1 MSGKKEPTVHKALSS
16 VASGKGRNHG
26 AVCFGVRNLSNSFQ
40 GQGTDMKK
48 NLKALEE
55 GWKEPGL
62 VPALPLASA
71 VTAQLT

>member
-1 MSGKKEPTVHKALSS
+1 
-16 VASGKGRNHG
+16 
-26 AVCFGVRNLSNSFQ
+26 
-40 GQGTDMKK
+40 MKK

-71 VTAQLT
+71 VSAPLT